1 MIKESFRSIANE
13 VSIEDL
19 LEFAETELGV
29 KLEYPQ
35 VIDAN
40 FDGKT
45 GLISK
50 IMTLLKRLKYPTEMA
65 KEKLIS
71 YS

>member
-1 MIKESFRSIANE
+1 MIKESFRSIANK

-29 KLEYPQ
+29 KMEYPQ
-35 VIDAN
+35 VIDTN

-65 KEKLIS
+65 KEKLGFL
-71 YS
+71 